1 MSDSKKRRQHI
12 QKSKGQSHDTF
23 YGDRYKTVF
32 DGLFSLSLYAVRFP
46 LACKKEARWMFGH
59 LDLNFDGYLSLQ
71 ELYEL
76 EHDQVSP

>member
-1 MSDSKKRRQHI
+1 MVIAIKV
-12 QKSKGQSHDTF
+12 F
-23 YGDRYKTVF
+23 F
-32 DGLFSLSLYAVRFP
+32 DGLFYAVRFP

-76 EHDQVSP
+76 EHDQVGS